1 MEIKEAHAAHI
12 AVMYYSRNVP
22 VPEQMEALFPD
33 FHESWKKEQG
43 QRLRDNY
50 MEFFAMLDGPTQHK
64 YIFNAMDR
72 YAEEAAGVADIA
84 EGKLMEEMLAE
95 VREEIKKENA

>member
-1 MEIKEAHAAHI
+1 MEIREAHAAHI

-22 VPEQMEALFPD
+22 VPEQMETLFPD
-33 FHESWKKEQG
+33 FHESWREEQG

-64 YIFNAMDR
+64 YIFHAMER

-84 EGKLMEEMLAE
+84 EGRLMEEMLAE
-95 VREEIKKENA
+95 VREEIRKENA

>member
-22 VPEQMEALFPD
+22 VPEQMETLFPD
-33 FHESWKKEQG
+33 FHESWRKEQG

-64 YIFNAMDR
+64 YILHAMEK
-72 YAEEAAGVADIA
+72 YAEEAARVADKA

-95 VREEIKKENA
+95 VREEIRKENA

>member
-33 FHESWKKEQG
+33 FHESWRKEQG

-50 MEFFAMLDGPTQHK
+50 MEFFAMLDGPTQQR
-64 YIFNAMDR
+64 YIFHAMER
-72 YAEEAAGVADIA
+72 YEQEAMGVAHKA
-84 EGKLMEEMLAE
+84 ECMLIEETLAV
-95 VREEIKKENA
+95 VREEIRKENA